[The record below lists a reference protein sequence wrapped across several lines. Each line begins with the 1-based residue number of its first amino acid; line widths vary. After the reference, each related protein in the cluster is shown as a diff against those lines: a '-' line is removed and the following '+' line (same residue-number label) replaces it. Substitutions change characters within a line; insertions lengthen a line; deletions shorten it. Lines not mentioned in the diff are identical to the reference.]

1 MMKPLLPKPRS
12 FPMLQTPTSTTRVF
26 RHGHLA
32 CGIGAGAKGFNMA
45 NPRVGNIQARF
56 ECAGGI
62 DVDRGAIAN
71 FERMTGVKGTVMDLF
86 SRDQYRAFHG
96 CEPGSAFREAVPDD
110 LREVFGRLDCLFAS
124 FPCKGFSSL
133 LSQRASLTDKYQALN
148 ALTLRG
154 IWLALEAYRDDPIA
168 CIIFENVPRIATRGR
183 WLLDQICALLRSF
196 GYSVNEDTHDCGV
209 LGNLAQSRKRFL
221 LIARYP
227 EKLPNF
233 IYQPRHHRLRGVGE
247 VIGKM
252 PLPGDPRGGPM
263 HRVPALQWK
272 TWVRLAFVEAGKD
285 WRSLNRLAVENGVL
299 RDYGIVP
306 EADLRDNAYGVCR
319 WDERGPL
326 VTSARAPGQGRF
338 SIADPRA
345 ASTREGSGFLGVNGW
360 AGTVGVISSRGGPTN
375 GGYSVADPRPGYP
388 ASTHTNLL
396 AVSPFASTARC
407 ISGAVHVA
415 SGALSVADP
424 RPGYGVATHR
434 YVLGVVGWGA
444 AKGVVTGS
452 PKPTTGAHSVADPRV
467 PGHPASVQCGV
478 KAWSQSAGV
487 VTANMWVGSGPNSVA
502 DPRIAGKPR
511 FNNTFRIVGLADAS
525 PAIAGPGGP
534 AGGLAVAD
542 PRAPEGRHVNGKYR
556 VTGYGMVSNAV
567 IGASTTGMGAFVVAD
582 PSFAGAGLGEHHNKM
597 RVVSSRLPAPVIT
610 TSDRVGSG
618 ALSVADPRPRCLSR
632 ADRTAYLTQGH
643 YGVAGWRDHSG
654 AIPAFA
660 KNNNGPWS
668 VAEPREVLI
677 DDWPVALPKPDDRLV
692 ARIIALDETWHRPFT
707 SAELAALQGLF
718 DPEQSFPQAMLD
730 SCQSFDELAAAGFG
744 FQLEGGSDATKREW
758 TGNAVPPPSAKGIAE
773 TIGEALL
780 LASLGETFTLSAQEI
795 WVKPGALALAID
807 NRQNAFDLDSY
818 DATALMGG
826 GR

>member
-1 MMKPLLPKPRS
+1 
-12 FPMLQTPTSTTRVF
+12 MLQSAIITERVF

-62 DVDRGAIAN
+62 DVDPGAIAN

-86 SRDQYRAFHG
+86 SREQYRAFHDR
-96 CEPGSAFREAVPDD
+96 EPGLGWREAVPDD
-110 LREVFGRLDCLFAS
+110 LREIFGRLDCLFAS

-133 LSQRASLTDKYQALN
+133 LSQTASLTDKYQALN

-168 CIIFENVPRIATRGR
+168 AIIFENVPRIATRGR

-247 VIGKM
+247 VIGKL

-285 WRSLNRLAVENGVL
+285 WRSLNRLAVEDGVL

-319 WDERGPL
+319 WNDRGPL

-345 ASTREGSGFLGVNGW
+345 FSSREGSGFLGVNDW
-360 AGTVGVISSRGGPTN
+360 TGTVGVISSRGLPTN

-388 ASTHTNLL
+388 RSTHTNLL
-396 AVSPFASTARC
+396 AVSEFDGAARC
-407 ISGAVHVA
+407 IGGAAHVA
-415 SGALSVADP
+415 GGALSVADP
-424 RPGYGVATHR
+424 RPGYGASTHR
-434 YVLGVVGWGA
+434 YVLGVLGWGS

-452 PKPTTGAHSVADPRV
+452 SRPSNGAHSVADPRIN
-467 PGHPASVQCGV
+467 GHPASVQCGV
-478 KAWSQSAGV
+478 KRWGQSAGV
-487 VTANMWVGSGPNSVA
+487 VTGNMWVGSGPNSVA
-502 DPRIAGKPR
+502 DPRVANMPR
-511 FNNTFRIVGLADAS
+511 FNNTFRIVPFVGPDGARAGL
-525 PAIAGPGGP
+525 PVG
-534 AGGLAVAD
+534 D
-542 PRAPEGRHVNGKYR
+542 PRAPDGRHVNGKYR

-582 PSFAGAGLGEHHNKM
+582 PNYAGAGLGSHHNKM
-597 RVVSSRLPAPVIT
+597 RVVASDAPSPVVT
-610 TSDRVGSG
+610 GSDRVGSG
-618 ALSVADPRPRCLSR
+618 ALSVADPRPRGLMR
-632 ADRTAYLTQGH
+632 ADRTSYLTQGH
-643 YGVAGWRDHSG
+643 YGVTRWSG
-654 AIPAFA
+654 ASGAVPAFA

-668 VAEPREVLI
+668 VGDPREVPI
-677 DDWPVALPKPDDRLV
+677 DDLPITLPQPDDRLV

-718 DPEQSFPQAMLD
+718 DPEESFPAHVVD
-730 SCQSFDELAAAGFG
+730 ACTSFDELLAAGFG
-744 FQLEGGSDATKREW
+744 FELSGGSDATKREW

-780 LASLGETFTLSAQEI
+780 LASLGKTFTLSAQEI

-807 NRQNAFDLDSY
+807 NRQSAFELDQY
-818 DATALMGG
+818 DVRPLMGEL
-826 GR
+826 R